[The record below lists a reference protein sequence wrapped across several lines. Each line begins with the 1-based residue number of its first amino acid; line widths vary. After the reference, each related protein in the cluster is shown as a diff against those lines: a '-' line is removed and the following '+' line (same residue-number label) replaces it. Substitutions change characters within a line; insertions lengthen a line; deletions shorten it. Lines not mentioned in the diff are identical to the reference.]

1 MIVTLKFNF
10 NQNFA
15 FCNIHKDTIRKLE
28 EFVRKWWFTM
38 LIFYLPKFQIF
49 QVNNKNTEFV
59 GHLTLKLY
67 AFTLCN
73 K

>member
-15 FCNIHKDTIRKLE
+15 FCGMHIDTIRKLE
-28 EFVRKWWFTM
+28 ELVTKWWVTM

-49 QVNNKNTEFV
+49 QVNNKNTKFI
-59 GHLTLKLY
+59 GHLKLKL
-67 AFTLCN
+67 
-73 K
+73 